1 MLAIAIVFNNG
12 IQMGHAGG
20 SAATAGGSAATAG
33 GSAGTAGSSAAAG
46 PAAPLKLSETFVGF
60 DKKKF
65 TKDTMF
71 WLRDGVA
78 EKTLLKGLYRT
89 EKASFGTVKYW
100 QNFADVL
107 YGWPQRLALGRNPT
121 LNFLPF

>member
-12 IQMGHAGG
+12 IQMGHT
-20 SAATAGGSAATAG
+20 SGSAATAG

-71 WLRDGVA
+71 WLGDGVA
-78 EKTLLKGLYRT
+78 EKTLLKGLYRN
-89 EKASFGTVKYW
+89 EKASFGT
-100 QNFADVL
+100 
-107 YGWPQRLALGRNPT
+107 
-121 LNFLPF
+121 

>member
-1 MLAIAIVFNNG
+1 MFPHRKRSFILAIAIVFNNG
-12 IQMGHAGG
+12 IQMGHVGG
-20 SAATAGGSAATAG
+20 SAATAGGSTA
-33 GSAGTAGSSAAAG
+33 AGSSAAAG

-71 WLRDGVA
+71 WLGDGVA

-89 EKASFGTVKYW
+89 EKTSFGT
-100 QNFADVL
+100 
-107 YGWPQRLALGRNPT
+107 
-121 LNFLPF
+121 

>member
-1 MLAIAIVFNNG
+1 MFPRRKRSFILAIAIVFNSG
-12 IQMGHAGG
+12 IQMGYAGG
-20 SAATAGGSAATAG
+20 SAATAGG
-33 GSAGTAGSSAAAG
+33 SAAAG

-71 WLRDGVA
+71 WLGDGVA

-89 EKASFGTVKYW
+89 EKTSFGT
-100 QNFADVL
+100 
-107 YGWPQRLALGRNPT
+107 
-121 LNFLPF
+121 